1 MPFRLVDTY
10 TGLILERSDIVSLLK
25 TRRDYNAKLEAVIW
39 EAKHLATP
47 IDPECSQRPKLNHLN
62 TFIAEYLA
70 YAMFSHRWRGREP
83 TLDDVRKATYG
94 IYSMDDDLV
103 EEYPKVFHL
112 PKNEVSDP
120 PSGVE
125 KLQEYCCLAAKCGFR
140 WAWSDTCCINKKD
153 YAETSES
160 INCMFLW
167 YRSSDLTI
175 VYLDDVDDIKEGR
188 LPAVADENGNQW
200 FEDPEIREPLP
211 PSYPSATSMSSDTY
225 VASLET
231 EPYLSL
237 HDRLR
242 NRTLPQLRTTQP
254 DSQVETP
261 HLRNHLIDNFPS
273 VEDCKLMG
281 KYRKLPVWVTRG
293 WTLQEMIASKR
304 LRFYSKRWTLLEE
317 ANDFDTDEEEEKI
330 SISSFR
336 YRARLVDHRA
346 NDIWKD
352 ALVGTTGVPRDDLVS
367 FKVGTRDVRSRLL
380 WAARRTT
387 TKVEDMAYCL
397 LGIFDISLPAM
408 YGEGSRAF
416 FRLQEEV
423 MKRAGDVSV
432 FDWCGR
438 SSSVN
443 SFIASG
449 PECFVA
455 PHLPDPDLGDSTDST
470 FWMIVDLFCAIFQ
483 TTWSAVKAAV
493 SAAKDWIKN
502 IMKSLP
508 PGHALVNGEL
518 NLSMFKHQVKR
529 CEPLENSTSSDIYH
543 HYKLEI
549 DGLAPTT
556 VTFTSPT
563 PGLMHNPTQY
573 YLCRTWDRH
582 TKNVFQIFLEF
593 IEYILKEAWHDIW
606 SSNDSE
612 SECSRRKWRR

>member
-25 TRRDYNAKLEAVIW
+25 IRRDYNAKLEAVIW
-39 EAKHLATP
+39 EAEHLATP

-83 TLDDVRKATYG
+83 TLDDVRKATCG

-103 EEYPKVFHL
+103 EEHPRVFHL
-112 PKNEVSDP
+112 PKNEVSDLT
-120 PSGVE
+120 SGVE
-125 KLQEYCCLAAKCGFR
+125 KLQEFCCLAAKCGFR

-175 VYLDDVDDIKEGR
+175 VYLDDVDDVKEGR
-188 LPAVADENGNQW
+188 LPAVADEDGNRW

-211 PSYPSATSMSSDTY
+211 ASHPTPSNTY

-231 EPYLSL
+231 EPYTSL

-242 NRTLPQLRTTQP
+242 NITLPQLRSTPP

-261 HLRNHLIDNFPS
+261 YLRTHVIGNFPS

-281 KYRKLPVWVTRG
+281 KYRKLPIWVTRG

-304 LRFYSKRWTLLEE
+304 LRFYSKQWTLLEE
-317 ANDFDTDEEEEKI
+317 AEDFDTDEEEERI

-352 ALVGTTGVPRDDLVS
+352 ALVGTTGVPREDLVS

-380 WAARRTT
+380 WAARRST

-408 YGEGSRAF
+408 YGEGPRAF
-416 FRLQEEV
+416 FRLQEEL
-423 MKRAGDVSV
+423 MKRTGDVSV

-443 SFIASG
+443 TFIASS
-449 PECFVA
+449 PECFIA
-455 PHLPDPDLGDSTDST
+455 PNLPEPDLGDSTDSI

-483 TTWSAVKAAV
+483 TMWSGVKAAV
-493 SAAKDWIKN
+493 TTAKDWIKN
-502 IMKSLP
+502 IMKSPP

-518 NLSMFKHQVKR
+518 NLSLFEHRVEC
-529 CEPLENSTSSDIYH
+529 CEPLEKSTSGDTYH
-543 HYKLEI
+543 HYKLEV
-549 DGLAPTT
+549 DGLVPTT
-556 VTFTSPT
+556 VTFASPAS
-563 PGLMHNPTQY
+563 GLVNNPRQY
-573 YLCRTWDRH
+573 YLCRAWNRH
-582 TKNVFQIFLEF
+582 TQNVFHIFLEL
-593 IEYILKEAWHDIW
+593 IEYIFKETWLEIW
-606 SSNDSE
+606 NKNDNE
-612 SECSRRKWRR
+612 SEDSRRKWRR